1 MRKSALM
8 DKRSL
13 YGQHTRSEKYV
24 MEDNAMLEKKKFD
37 MWCDYL
43 RSDGEKGALI
53 LELYDLY
60 KKMSQK
66 ERETIMKYAD
76 QFPGARVLL
85 EAVPIVVKKDIEC

>member
-43 RSDGEKGALI
+43 RSDGEKGAMI
-53 LELYDLY
+53 LELYELY
-60 KKMSQK
+60 KDMTPEQ
-66 ERETIMKYAD
+66 REQLLIFAD
-76 QFPGARVLL
+76 QVPGARVLL
-85 EAVPIVVKKDIEC
+85 EAVPVVA

>member
-1 MRKSALM
+1 MGKSALT

-13 YGQHTRSEKYV
+13 YGQNTRSEKYV

-53 LELYDLY
+53 LELYELY
-60 KKMSQK
+60 KDMTQGQ
-66 ERETIMKYAD
+66 REQILKYAD

-85 EAVPIVVKKDIEC
+85 EAVPVVAK